1 VASVDVG
8 MAYDAAWAVA
18 CSLHMA
24 SPASDTINRLHT
36 PHHRH
41 CSTSAGAY
49 VRLDSPASVWSLTCV
64 ILFDFTGKYLGS
76 SKGRRARDGHE
87 MGGNEREHA
96 RQRYE

>member
-1 VASVDVG
+1 MGSVDVG

-24 SPASDTINRLHT
+24 SPASDTINRLNT

-49 VRLDSPASVWSLTCV
+49 VRLDRPASVWSLTSV

-76 SKGRRARDGHE
+76 RTGRRARDGHE